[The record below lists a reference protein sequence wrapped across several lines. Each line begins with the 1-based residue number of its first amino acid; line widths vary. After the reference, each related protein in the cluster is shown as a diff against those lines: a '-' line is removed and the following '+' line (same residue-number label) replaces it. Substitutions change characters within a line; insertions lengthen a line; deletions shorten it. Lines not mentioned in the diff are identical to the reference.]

1 MNENQPKDENLN
13 PVNGSGETQ
22 PVSNGIS
29 GPVKGLEFEDDT
41 VQALLAKARKESEMR
56 VQMNSI
62 NKGVLTNVPPGVRG
76 ELANGNAPR
85 QPQNTPTTPI
95 ESPVNPSFEQQMVS
109 QNPEEIKE
117 KSLLKNLRT
126 YQGDIAEALKNQ
138 NASSI
143 SIAMA
148 ERRRAEKRPVV
159 AQSPAQKQREKRN
172 LWLALGSATF
182 LVIGLAILGGLYY
195 VHVENL
201 PVPVAEAP
209 KTIISFDK
217 ETEILFQGLTRDKF
231 MSIIYDVKNTINLP
245 ANQIQYLHI
254 VKRATSTPQ
263 NTITQ
268 DITANDFFSLI
279 KTRAGSSVTRSL
291 AKTFML
297 GIYQGKKTDVFMLV
311 GLTSYENAFDGIFRW
326 EDFMW
331 DDLGALFSSITHA
344 TPTYMPII
352 NQVGT
357 TTASSTNLIS
367 STSPKTATSTAT
379 TSAPLL
385 DSNKV
390 VTTPVTS
397 VLTLTKETFIDK
409 IISNKDARILQSQF
423 GESVLVYGFVT
434 KNLLLITSSEE
445 SFKAILDRVF
455 ASQAQ

>member
-1 MNENQPKDENLN
+1 MDPEKTNPQNVNNNPAPQQPPAKKEA
-13 PVNGSGETQ
+13 
-22 PVSNGIS
+22 
-29 GPVKGLEFEDDT
+29 LEFQDDT

-56 VQMNSI
+56 VQMSSF
-62 NKGVLTNVPPGVRG
+62 NKGVLPNVPPGVKST
-76 ELANGNAPR
+76 LSAP
-85 QPQNTPTTPI
+85 PI
-95 ESPVNPSFEQQMVS
+95 LKEPSND
-109 QNPEEIKE
+109 QNPTLEHIPTGEPTEVKE
-117 KSLLKNLRT
+117 QPLLKNLRT

-143 SIAMA
+143 TIAMA
-148 ERRRAEKRPVV
+148 ERRREEKRPIVP
-159 AQSPAQKQREKRN
+159 QTSAQKQREKRN

-231 MSIIYDVKNTINLP
+231 MSIVYDIKNTVDLP
-245 ANQIQYLHI
+245 TNQIQYLHI
-254 VKRATSTPQ
+254 VKRASTTSD
-263 NTITQ
+263 IRATQ
-268 DITANDFFSLI
+268 DITANDFFTLI
-279 KTRAGSSVTRSL
+279 KTKAGSSFTRSL

-297 GIYQGKKTDVFMLV
+297 GVYQGKKTDVFMLV

-331 DDLGALFSSITHA
+331 DDLGSLFSPITHA
-344 TPTYMPII
+344 TQTYMPII
-352 NQVGT
+352 KTDVGT
-357 TTASSTNLIS
+357 TTASSSNAVS
-367 STSPKTATSTAT
+367 SSSPKTVTSTAT
-379 TSAPLL
+379 TSISLL
-385 DSNKV
+385 DTNKV
-390 VTTPVTS
+390 VSTPVTT
-397 VLTLTKETFIDK
+397 VVTAIKESFIDK
-409 IISNKDARILQSQF
+409 IISNKDARILQNQF
-423 GESVLVYGFVT
+423 GESILVYGFVT